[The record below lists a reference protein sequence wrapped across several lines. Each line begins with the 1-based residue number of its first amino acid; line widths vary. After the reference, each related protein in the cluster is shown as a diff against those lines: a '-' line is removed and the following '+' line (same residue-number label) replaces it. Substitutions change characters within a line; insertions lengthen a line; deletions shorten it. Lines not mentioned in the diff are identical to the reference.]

1 MCNVARE
8 SRITHKPNEAL
19 VKGCQVLLS
28 HIHRWEVF
36 GSNRD
41 EGNDTRWDLYE

>member
-8 SRITHKPNEAL
+8 SHITHKPNEAL

-28 HIHRWEVF
+28 HIYRW
-36 GSNRD
+36 GDRD